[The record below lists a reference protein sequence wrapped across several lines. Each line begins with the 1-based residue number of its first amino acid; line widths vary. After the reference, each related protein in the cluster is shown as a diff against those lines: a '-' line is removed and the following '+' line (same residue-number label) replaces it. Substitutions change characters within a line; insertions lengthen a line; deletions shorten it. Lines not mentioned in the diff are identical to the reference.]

1 MNPNELFSC
10 VLYIGFLLYFIL
22 GKRDRERMSTGAVYD
37 WPWFFHALFLF
48 SPPGLGGIMGGEN
61 HMGRSNKNARSRPQG
76 RRIHVNKYINKI
88 GRTKDKRATC
98 MKNAACMK
106 NASHFKSSAANLPGQ
121 VSPENPRPWVTGPL
135 PRRYEIWFADLG
147 DHYGTS
153 VQSGNRPVLVI
164 SNDVGNQYSRTVT
177 VIPLTTKLKR
187 MDMPTHIILTEE
199 DCCMF
204 RPQTLQD
211 SVLLAE
217 QITTIAKSAL
227 CGRLCRVT
235 SRERK
240 QEIEQAV
247 AAQLDMQRTSVI
259 SDSINGEDT
268 QPDADAQ
275 SGTDTKEEPAW

>member
-1 MNPNELFSC
+1 
-10 VLYIGFLLYFIL
+10 
-22 GKRDRERMSTGAVYD
+22 
-37 WPWFFHALFLF
+37 
-48 SPPGLGGIMGGEN
+48 MGGEN

-88 GRTKDKRATC
+88 GRTKDKRASRF
-98 MKNAACMK
+98 KNS
-106 NASHFKSSAANLPGQ
+106 ASNLTGQ
-121 VSPENPRPWVTGPL
+121 PRPENPRPWVTGPL

-164 SNDVGNQYSRTVT
+164 SNDVGNQYSQTLT

-187 MDMPTHIILTEE
+187 MDMPTHIVLTEE

-227 CGRLCRVT
+227 CSRLCRVT
-235 SRERK
+235 SREKK
-240 QEIEQAV
+240 QEIVRAV
-247 AAQLDMQRTSVI
+247 AAQLDMQRTSDI
-259 SDSINGEDT
+259 CEDDSSCSEDT
-268 QPDADAQ
+268 QPGADIQ
-275 SGTDTKEEPAW
+275 PSTDVKEEPAW

>member
-1 MNPNELFSC
+1 
-10 VLYIGFLLYFIL
+10 
-22 GKRDRERMSTGAVYD
+22 
-37 WPWFFHALFLF
+37 
-48 SPPGLGGIMGGEN
+48 MGGEN

-98 MKNAACMK
+98 MKQAVCMK

-177 VIPLTTKLKR
+177 VIPMTTKLKR

-227 CGRLCRVT
+227 CSRLCRVT
-235 SRERK
+235 SKEKK

-259 SDSINGEDT
+259 SDSINGEET
-268 QPDADAQ
+268 QPDAEAQ
-275 SGTDTKEEPAW
+275 PGTDTKEEPAW

>member
-1 MNPNELFSC
+1 
-10 VLYIGFLLYFIL
+10 
-22 GKRDRERMSTGAVYD
+22 
-37 WPWFFHALFLF
+37 
-48 SPPGLGGIMGGEN
+48 
-61 HMGRSNKNARSRPQG
+61 MGRSNKNARSRPQG
-76 RRIHVNKYINKI
+76 RRIHVNKYIDKI
-88 GRTKDKRATC
+88 GRTKDKRASRF
-98 MKNAACMK
+98 KN
-106 NASHFKSSAANLPGQ
+106 SAANLPGQ
-121 VSPENPRPWVTGPL
+121 VSLENPRPWVTGPL

-164 SNDVGNQYSRTVT
+164 SNDVGNQYSQTLT

-247 AAQLDMQRTSVI
+247 AAQLDMQRTSDI
-259 SDSINGEDT
+259 CEDDSSCSEDT
-268 QPDADAQ
+268 QPGADIQ
-275 SGTDTKEEPAW
+275 PSTDVKEEPAW

>member
-1 MNPNELFSC
+1 
-10 VLYIGFLLYFIL
+10 
-22 GKRDRERMSTGAVYD
+22 MSAGAVYEFR
-37 WPWFFHALFLF
+37 FFHALFLF
-48 SPPGLGGIMGGEN
+48 WPPVLGVWSPGLGEKIGGEN

-88 GRTKDKRATC
+88 GRTKAKHAANAKHASRF
-98 MKNAACMK
+98 KNG
-106 NASHFKSSAANLPGQ
+106 AANLPGQ
-121 VSPENPRPWVTGPL
+121 TRPENPRPWVTGPL

-164 SNDVGNQYSRTVT
+164 SNDVGNQYSQTLT

-187 MDMPTHIILTEE
+187 MDMPTHIVLTEE

-227 CGRLCRVT
+227 CSRLCRVT
-235 SRERK
+235 SKEKK
-240 QEIEQAV
+240 QAIVCAV
-247 AAQLDMQRTSVI
+247 AAQLDMQRTSDI
-259 SDSINGEDT
+259 CEDDTDT
-268 QPDADAQ
+268 QPDADTK
-275 SGTDTKEEPAW
+275 SGTDVKEETAW

>member
-1 MNPNELFSC
+1 
-10 VLYIGFLLYFIL
+10 
-22 GKRDRERMSTGAVYD
+22 
-37 WPWFFHALFLF
+37 
-48 SPPGLGGIMGGEN
+48 MGGEN

-88 GRTKDKRATC
+88 GRTKDKRAVH
-98 MKNAACMK
+98 MKH
-106 NASHFKSSAANLPGQ
+106 ASHFKNSAANLPGQ

-164 SNDVGNQYSRTVT
+164 SNDVGNQYSQTLT

-227 CGRLCRVT
+227 CGRVCRVT
-235 SRERK
+235 SKERK

-247 AAQLDMQRTSVI
+247 ATQLDMQRTNESC
-259 SDSINGEDT
+259 EDT
-268 QPDADAQ
+268 QSDAEAQPGGEAQSSTDTQSSADAPNP
-275 SGTDTKEEPAW
+275 KEESAW

>member
-1 MNPNELFSC
+1 
-10 VLYIGFLLYFIL
+10 
-22 GKRDRERMSTGAVYD
+22 
-37 WPWFFHALFLF
+37 
-48 SPPGLGGIMGGEN
+48 MGGEN

-88 GRTKDKRATC
+88 GRTKAKHVSC
-98 MKNAACMK
+98 SKN
-106 NASHFKSSAANLPGQ
+106 SAANLTGQ
-121 VSPENPRPWVTGPL
+121 TRPETPRPWVTGPL

-164 SNDVGNQYSRTVT
+164 SNDVGNQYSQTLT

-227 CGRLCRVT
+227 CSRLCRVT
-235 SRERK
+235 SKEKK
-240 QEIEQAV
+240 QEIVRAV
-247 AAQLDMQRTSVI
+247 ATQLDMQRTSDI
-259 SDSINGEDT
+259 CEGDTSFDTDT
-268 QPDADAQ
+268 QPSTDTQ
-275 SGTDTKEEPAW
+275 SGADVKEEPAW

>member
-1 MNPNELFSC
+1 
-10 VLYIGFLLYFIL
+10 
-22 GKRDRERMSTGAVYD
+22 
-37 WPWFFHALFLF
+37 
-48 SPPGLGGIMGGEN
+48 
-61 HMGRSNKNARSRPQG
+61 MGRSNKNARSRPQG

-88 GRTKDKRATC
+88 GRTKDKRASRF
-98 MKNAACMK
+98 KN
-106 NASHFKSSAANLPGQ
+106 SAANLTGQ
-121 VSPENPRPWVTGPL
+121 TRSENPRPWVTGPL

-164 SNDVGNQYSRTVT
+164 SNDVGNQYSQTLT

-227 CGRLCRVT
+227 CGRVCRVT
-235 SRERK
+235 SKERK

-247 AAQLDMQRTSVI
+247 ATQLDMQRTSVI
-259 SDSINGEDT
+259 CEDNSTNGEDIQSNT
-268 QPDADAQ
+268 DTRPSADAPNH
-275 SGTDTKEEPAW
+275 KEETAW

>member
-1 MNPNELFSC
+1 
-10 VLYIGFLLYFIL
+10 
-22 GKRDRERMSTGAVYD
+22 
-37 WPWFFHALFLF
+37 
-48 SPPGLGGIMGGEN
+48 
-61 HMGRSNKNARSRPQG
+61 MGRSNKNARSRPQG
-76 RRIHVNKYINKI
+76 RTIHANKYINKI
-88 GRTKDKRATC
+88 GCTKDKRAARMKHTSYC
-98 MKNAACMK
+98 MD
-106 NASHFKSSAANLPGQ
+106 SAANLPRQ
-121 VSPENPRPWVTGPL
+121 VSPDDLHPLVTGPL

-164 SNDVGNQYSRTVT
+164 SNDVGNQYSQTLT

-235 SRERK
+235 SKEKK

-247 AAQLDMQRTSVI
+247 ATQLDMQRTSDI
-259 SDSINGEDT
+259 REGDSTNGEDAQPNTDT
-268 QPDADAQ
+268 QPGADAPNH
-275 SGTDTKEEPAW
+275 KEEPAW

>member
-1 MNPNELFSC
+1 
-10 VLYIGFLLYFIL
+10 
-22 GKRDRERMSTGAVYD
+22 
-37 WPWFFHALFLF
+37 
-48 SPPGLGGIMGGEN
+48 
-61 HMGRSNKNARSRPQG
+61 
-76 RRIHVNKYINKI
+76 
-88 GRTKDKRATC
+88 
-98 MKNAACMK
+98 MK
-106 NASHFKSSAANLPGQ
+106 NASHFNNSAANLPGQ

-235 SRERK
+235 SKEKK

-247 AAQLDMQRTSVI
+247 AAQLDMQRTHGVCEGTQ
-259 SDSINGEDT
+259 SDAE
-268 QPDADAQ
+268 AQ
-275 SGTDTKEEPAW
+275 SGATKHKEEPAW

>member
-1 MNPNELFSC
+1 
-10 VLYIGFLLYFIL
+10 
-22 GKRDRERMSTGAVYD
+22 
-37 WPWFFHALFLF
+37 
-48 SPPGLGGIMGGEN
+48 
-61 HMGRSNKNARSRPQG
+61 MGRSNKNARSRPLG

-88 GRTKDKRATC
+88 GRTKAKHASC
-98 MKNAACMK
+98 IKN
-106 NASHFKSSAANLPGQ
+106 SAANLAGQ
-121 VSPENPRPWVTGPL
+121 TRPENPRPWVTGPL

-164 SNDVGNQYSRTVT
+164 SNDVGNQYSQTLT

-187 MDMPTHIILTEE
+187 MDMPTHIVLTED

-227 CGRLCRVT
+227 CGRVCRVT
-235 SRERK
+235 SKERK

-247 AAQLDMQRTSVI
+247 ATQLDMQRTSESCEGDV
-259 SDSINGEDT
+259 SFDTDT
-268 QPDADAQ
+268 QPGAGAPNP
-275 SGTDTKEEPAW
+275 KEEPAW

>member
-1 MNPNELFSC
+1 
-10 VLYIGFLLYFIL
+10 
-22 GKRDRERMSTGAVYD
+22 
-37 WPWFFHALFLF
+37 
-48 SPPGLGGIMGGEN
+48 
-61 HMGRSNKNARSRPQG
+61 MGRSTKNARSRPQG

-88 GRTKDKRATC
+88 GRTKDKRAAC
-98 MKNAACMK
+98 MKQAACMK
-106 NASHFKSSAANLPGQ
+106 NASHFNNSAANLPGQ
-121 VSPENPRPWVTGPL
+121 VSLENPRPWVTGPL

-177 VIPLTTKLKR
+177 VIPMTTKLKR

-235 SRERK
+235 SKERK

-259 SDSINGEDT
+259 SDSINGEET
-268 QPDADAQ
+268 QSNADAQ
-275 SGTDTKEEPAW
+275 SGATKHTEEPAW

>member
-1 MNPNELFSC
+1 
-10 VLYIGFLLYFIL
+10 
-22 GKRDRERMSTGAVYD
+22 
-37 WPWFFHALFLF
+37 
-48 SPPGLGGIMGGEN
+48 MGGEN

-88 GRTKDKRATC
+88 GRTKDKRA
-98 MKNAACMK
+98 ACMK
-106 NASHFKSSAANLPGQ
+106 NASHFKNSAANLPGQ

-177 VIPLTTKLKR
+177 VIPMTTKLKR
-187 MDMPTHIILTEE
+187 MDMSTHIILTEE

-259 SDSINGEDT
+259 SDNANGEDT
-268 QPDADAQ
+268 QSDADAQ
-275 SGTDTKEEPAW
+275 SATAPQSADIPKHKEETAW

>member
-1 MNPNELFSC
+1 
-10 VLYIGFLLYFIL
+10 
-22 GKRDRERMSTGAVYD
+22 
-37 WPWFFHALFLF
+37 
-48 SPPGLGGIMGGEN
+48 
-61 HMGRSNKNARSRPQG
+61 MGRSNKNAQSRPQG

-88 GRTKDKRATC
+88 GRTKDKRAV
-98 MKNAACMK
+98 NARRSFYEK
-106 NASHFKSSAANLPGQ
+106 YKSSAANLPGQ
-121 VSPENPRPWVTGPL
+121 VSPENPLPWATDPL
-135 PRRYEIWFADLG
+135 PRRHEIWFADLG

-204 RPQTLQD
+204 QPQTLQD

-259 SDSINGEDT
+259 SDSINGGDT
-268 QPDADAQ
+268 QSDADAQ
-275 SGTDTKEEPAW
+275 SYADTQTAAAPKSADTPKHKEEPAW

>member
-1 MNPNELFSC
+1 
-10 VLYIGFLLYFIL
+10 
-22 GKRDRERMSTGAVYD
+22 
-37 WPWFFHALFLF
+37 
-48 SPPGLGGIMGGEN
+48 
-61 HMGRSNKNARSRPQG
+61 MGRSNKNARSRPQG

-88 GRTKDKRATC
+88 GRTKAKHAANAKHASRF
-98 MKNAACMK
+98 KNG
-106 NASHFKSSAANLPGQ
+106 AANLPGQ
-121 VSPENPRPWVTGPL
+121 TRPENPRPWVTGPL

-164 SNDVGNQYSRTVT
+164 SNDVGNQYSQTLT

-187 MDMPTHIILTEE
+187 MDMPTHIVLTEE

-227 CGRLCRVT
+227 CSRLCRVT
-235 SRERK
+235 SKEKK
-240 QEIEQAV
+240 QAIVCAV
-247 AAQLDMQRTSVI
+247 AAQLDMQRTSDI
-259 SDSINGEDT
+259 CEDDTDT
-268 QPDADAQ
+268 QPDADTK
-275 SGTDTKEEPAW
+275 SGTDVKEETAW

>member
-1 MNPNELFSC
+1 
-10 VLYIGFLLYFIL
+10 
-22 GKRDRERMSTGAVYD
+22 
-37 WPWFFHALFLF
+37 
-48 SPPGLGGIMGGEN
+48 
-61 HMGRSNKNARSRPQG
+61 MGRSNKNARSRPQG

-106 NASHFKSSAANLPGQ
+106 NASHFKNSAANLPGQ

-235 SRERK
+235 SKERK

-268 QPDADAQ
+268 QSGTDSK

>member
-1 MNPNELFSC
+1 
-10 VLYIGFLLYFIL
+10 
-22 GKRDRERMSTGAVYD
+22 
-37 WPWFFHALFLF
+37 
-48 SPPGLGGIMGGEN
+48 
-61 HMGRSNKNARSRPQG
+61 MGRSNKNARSRPQG

-88 GRTKDKRATC
+88 GRTKDKRAVNARRSFC
-98 MKNAACMK
+98 EKYKN
-106 NASHFKSSAANLPGQ
+106 SAANLSGQ
-121 VSPENPRPWVTGPL
+121 ASPENPRPWVTGPL

-164 SNDVGNQYSRTVT
+164 SNDVGNQYSQTLT

-187 MDMPTHIILTEE
+187 MDMPTHIVLTEE

-227 CGRLCRVT
+227 CSRLCRVT
-235 SRERK
+235 SKEKK
-240 QEIEQAV
+240 QEIVCAV
-247 AAQLDMQRTSVI
+247 AAQLDMQRTSDI
-259 SDSINGEDT
+259 CEDDADT
-268 QPDADAQ
+268 QPGADAPNP
-275 SGTDTKEEPAW
+275 KEEPAW

>member
-1 MNPNELFSC
+1 
-10 VLYIGFLLYFIL
+10 
-22 GKRDRERMSTGAVYD
+22 
-37 WPWFFHALFLF
+37 
-48 SPPGLGGIMGGEN
+48 
-61 HMGRSNKNARSRPQG
+61 MGRSNRNARSRPQG

-88 GRTKDKRATC
+88 GRTKDKRASRF
-98 MKNAACMK
+98 KN
-106 NASHFKSSAANLPGQ
+106 SAANLPGQ
-121 VSPENPRPWVTGPL
+121 VSPENPRPWVTGPR

-164 SNDVGNQYSRTVT
+164 SNDVGNQYSQTLT

-187 MDMPTHIILTEE
+187 MDMPTHIVLTEE

-227 CGRLCRVT
+227 CNRLCRVT
-235 SRERK
+235 SREKR
-240 QEIEQAV
+240 QEIVQAV
-247 AAQLDMQRTSVI
+247 AAQLDMQRTHGI
-259 SDSINGEDT
+259 CEDDSTNGENT
-268 QPDADAQ
+268 Q
-275 SGTDTKEEPAW
+275 SCTDTKEETAW

>member
-1 MNPNELFSC
+1 
-10 VLYIGFLLYFIL
+10 
-22 GKRDRERMSTGAVYD
+22 
-37 WPWFFHALFLF
+37 
-48 SPPGLGGIMGGEN
+48 MGGEN

-88 GRTKDKRATC
+88 GRTKDKRAAH
-98 MKNAACMK
+98 MKHASCSK
-106 NASHFKSSAANLPGQ
+106 NSAANLTGQ
-121 VSPENPRPWVTGPL
+121 TRSENPRPWVTGPL

-164 SNDVGNQYSRTVT
+164 SNDVGNQYSQTLT

-187 MDMPTHIILTEE
+187 MDMPTHIVLTEE

-227 CGRLCRVT
+227 CGRVCRVT
-235 SRERK
+235 SKERK

-247 AAQLDMQRTSVI
+247 ATQLDMQRTSDI
-259 SDSINGEDT
+259 CEGDTSFDTDT
-268 QPDADAQ
+268 QSSVDTQ
-275 SGTDTKEEPAW
+275 SDTDNKEETAW

>member
-1 MNPNELFSC
+1 
-10 VLYIGFLLYFIL
+10 
-22 GKRDRERMSTGAVYD
+22 
-37 WPWFFHALFLF
+37 
-48 SPPGLGGIMGGEN
+48 
-61 HMGRSNKNARSRPQG
+61 MGRSNKNARSRPQG
-76 RRIHVNKYINKI
+76 RRIHVNKYIDKI
-88 GRTKDKRATC
+88 GRTKDKRAV
-98 MKNAACMK
+98 NARRSFYEK
-106 NASHFKSSAANLPGQ
+106 YKSSAANLPGQ

-153 VQSGNRPVLVI
+153 VQSGNRPVLII
-164 SNDVGNQYSRTVT
+164 SNDVGNQYSQTLT

-227 CGRLCRVT
+227 CSRLCRVT
-235 SRERK
+235 SKEKK
-240 QEIEQAV
+240 QEIVRAV
-247 AAQLDMQRTSVI
+247 ATQLDMQRTSDI
-259 SDSINGEDT
+259 CEGDTSFDTDT
-268 QPDADAQ
+268 QFSVDTQ
-275 SGTDTKEEPAW
+275 SGTGTKEETAW

>member
-1 MNPNELFSC
+1 
-10 VLYIGFLLYFIL
+10 
-22 GKRDRERMSTGAVYD
+22 
-37 WPWFFHALFLF
+37 
-48 SPPGLGGIMGGEN
+48 
-61 HMGRSNKNARSRPQG
+61 MGRSNKNARSRPQG

-88 GRTKDKRATC
+88 GRTKDKRAV
-98 MKNAACMK
+98 NARRSFYEK
-106 NASHFKSSAANLPGQ
+106 YKSSAANLHGQ

-235 SRERK
+235 SKEKK

-247 AAQLDMQRTSVI
+247 AAQLDMQRMSVI

-268 QPDADAQ
+268 QSDADAQ
-275 SGTDTKEEPAW
+275 SYADTQTAAAPKSADPPKHKEEPAW

>member
-1 MNPNELFSC
+1 
-10 VLYIGFLLYFIL
+10 
-22 GKRDRERMSTGAVYD
+22 
-37 WPWFFHALFLF
+37 
-48 SPPGLGGIMGGEN
+48 
-61 HMGRSNKNARSRPQG
+61 MGRSNKNARSRPQG

-88 GRTKDKRATC
+88 GRTKDKRA
-98 MKNAACMK
+98 ACMK
-106 NASHFKSSAANLPGQ
+106 NASHFKNSAANLPGQ

-177 VIPLTTKLKR
+177 VIPMTTKLKR

-259 SDSINGEDT
+259 SDNANGEDT
-268 QPDADAQ
+268 QSDADAQ
-275 SGTDTKEEPAW
+275 SATAPQSADIPKHKEETAW

>member
-22 GKRDRERMSTGAVYD
+22 GKLDRERMSTGAVYD

-61 HMGRSNKNARSRPQG
+61 HMGLSNKNARSRPQG

-88 GRTKDKRATC
+88 GRTKDKRAT
-98 MKNAACMK
+98 CMK

-268 QPDADAQ
+268 QPDADVQ
-275 SGTDTKEEPAW
+275 SDTDTKEESAW

>member
-1 MNPNELFSC
+1 
-10 VLYIGFLLYFIL
+10 
-22 GKRDRERMSTGAVYD
+22 
-37 WPWFFHALFLF
+37 
-48 SPPGLGGIMGGEN
+48 
-61 HMGRSNKNARSRPQG
+61 MGRSNKNARSRPQG

-88 GRTKDKRATC
+88 GRTKAKHAANAKHVSC
-98 MKNAACMK
+98 SKN
-106 NASHFKSSAANLPGQ
+106 SAANLTGQ
-121 VSPENPRPWVTGPL
+121 ARQENPRPWVTGPL

-164 SNDVGNQYSRTVT
+164 SNDVGNQYSQTLT

-187 MDMPTHIILTEE
+187 MDMPTHIVLTEE

-227 CGRLCRVT
+227 CNRLCRVT
-235 SRERK
+235 SREKR
-240 QEIEQAV
+240 QEIVQAV
-247 AAQLDMQRTSVI
+247 AAQLDMQRTHGVCEGTQ
-259 SDSINGEDT
+259 SDAE
-268 QPDADAQ
+268 AQ
-275 SGTDTKEEPAW
+275 SGATKHKEEPAW

>member
-1 MNPNELFSC
+1 
-10 VLYIGFLLYFIL
+10 
-22 GKRDRERMSTGAVYD
+22 
-37 WPWFFHALFLF
+37 
-48 SPPGLGGIMGGEN
+48 
-61 HMGRSNKNARSRPQG
+61 MGRSNKNARSRPQG

-88 GRTKDKRATC
+88 GRTKDKRAAC
-98 MKNAACMK
+98 MKQAACMK
-106 NASHFKSSAANLPGQ
+106 NDSHFNNSAANLPGQ
-121 VSPENPRPWVTGPL
+121 VSLENPRPWVTGPL

-177 VIPLTTKLKR
+177 VIPMTTKLKR

-235 SRERK
+235 SKERK

-259 SDSINGEDT
+259 SDNTNGEDT

-275 SGTDTKEEPAW
+275 SGSGTKEEPAW

>member
-1 MNPNELFSC
+1 
-10 VLYIGFLLYFIL
+10 
-22 GKRDRERMSTGAVYD
+22 
-37 WPWFFHALFLF
+37 
-48 SPPGLGGIMGGEN
+48 
-61 HMGRSNKNARSRPQG
+61 MGRSNKNARSRPQG

-88 GRTKDKRATC
+88 GRTKDKRAV
-98 MKNAACMK
+98 NARR
-106 NASHFKSSAANLPGQ
+106 SYKSSAANLPGQ
-121 VSPENPRPWVTGPL
+121 VSPENPLPWVTDPL

-259 SDSINGEDT
+259 SDSINGEDI
-268 QPDADAQ
+268 QSDADAQ
-275 SGTDTKEEPAW
+275 SYADTQTAAAPKSADTPKNKEEPAW

>member
-1 MNPNELFSC
+1 
-10 VLYIGFLLYFIL
+10 
-22 GKRDRERMSTGAVYD
+22 
-37 WPWFFHALFLF
+37 
-48 SPPGLGGIMGGEN
+48 
-61 HMGRSNKNARSRPQG
+61 MGRSNKNARSRPQG

-88 GRTKDKRATC
+88 GRTKDKRASRF
-98 MKNAACMK
+98 KN
-106 NASHFKSSAANLPGQ
+106 SAANLPGQ
-121 VSPENPRPWVTGPL
+121 VSLENPRPWVTGPL

-227 CGRLCRVT
+227 CSRLCRVT
-235 SRERK
+235 SREKK
-240 QEIEQAV
+240 QEIVRAV
-247 AAQLDMQRTSVI
+247 AAQLDMQRTSDI
-259 SDSINGEDT
+259 CEDDSSCSEDT
-268 QPDADAQ
+268 QPGADIQ
-275 SGTDTKEEPAW
+275 PSTDVKEEPAW